1 MVEHLL
7 QLPHEVLHGILIHV
21 APTDL
26 AALRCCHV
34 LDNLVKHDGLLFK
47 EVYQRHFVSVEMLLR
62 GTELTGPCRISM
74 QAI

>member
-26 AALRCCHV
+26 AALRCCHA
-34 LDNLVKHDGLLFK
+34 LDNLVKHDSLLFK
-47 EVYQRHFVSVEMLLR
+47 EVYQRHFVSVEMLPKR
-62 GTELTGPCRISM
+62 DRVDKPM
-74 QAI
+74 